1 MSRSY
6 RSLLGSVA
14 LVIILLFTTVAAGQ
28 YWFLSYQLRKETKDA
43 LWDWA
48 EGMRESISFT
58 DTWHL
63 EGYRRTTEGP
73 DIYLMM
79 SKSGTLIDTHG
90 YLPEMMLSQVSLPL
104 PFDFDRPIRVSSDLN
119 EAWNLYVHKLN
130 DGFVVLGVR
139 DEITPAHVEDQF
151 AAAAA
156 HFGNSV
162 ADALRVPERAI
173 NEGFDYAVV
182 DAEGSLRWAIG
193 GIPLKASAPSI
204 PFKPILGPVQ
214 ESAGKLYIALTDP
227 IVLQSGRTIG
237 LIKVFDEVTDERRV
251 LRQSAVFNF
260 VVTVALTV
268 IFVTLAA
275 IYLKRTRSAA
285 VSCVQ
290 LPGLEESET
299 LEFKSSLRWDV
310 QKEVASQDVERQ
322 VVKGVAGFFNSWQ
335 GGTVVIGITDHKDV
349 VGLEHD
355 YRTLGDLKHDR
366 DGFELALGGIL
377 GRAIGQ
383 AHRAQY
389 VKIRFCSFKGR
400 EVCLVDIAP
409 GDEAVYVP
417 DEQGRPTLYVRM
429 GNATKPLREPREIVT
444 YAARRWP
451 APTWHVPILLRSQT
465 VQGEA

>member
-1 MSRSY
+1 MSKSY
-6 RSLLGSVA
+6 RSLLGRVA
-14 LVIILLFTTVAAGQ
+14 LIVVLLFTAVAAGQ
-28 YWFLSYQLRKETKDA
+28 YCFLSYQLRKETRDA

-48 EGMRESISFT
+48 EGLRESISFT

-73 DIYLMM
+73 DIYLVM
-79 SKSGTLIDTHG
+79 SESGTLIDTHG
-90 YLPEMMLSQVSLPL
+90 YLPSMILSQVSLP
-104 PFDFDRPIRVSSDLN
+104 FRFNFDRPIRVSSDLN
-119 EAWNLYVHKLN
+119 ETWNLYVHKLN
-130 DGFVVLGVR
+130 DGIVILGVR

-156 HFGNSV
+156 SFGNSV
-162 ADALRVPERAI
+162 ADAMRVPERAI

-182 DAEGSLRWAIG
+182 DADGILRWAIG
-193 GIPLKASAPSI
+193 GIPLKAAAPSI
-204 PFKPILGPVQ
+204 PIKPTLGSVR
-214 ESAGKLYIALTDP
+214 ELAGKLYIGLTDP
-227 IVLQSGRTIG
+227 IAIQSGRKIG
-237 LIKVFDEVTDERRV
+237 LIKVFDEVTDERRI
-251 LRQSAVFNF
+251 LRQSAAFNF
-260 VVTVALTV
+260 VVAVALTV

-275 IYLKRTRSAA
+275 IYLKRTKSAG

-310 QKEVASQDVERQ
+310 QKDLASQEVERQ
-322 VVKGVAGFFNSWQ
+322 VVKGVAGFFNSWE
-335 GGTVVIGITDHKDV
+335 GGTLVIGITDHKEV

-377 GRAIGQ
+377 GKAIGQ

-389 VKIRFCSFKGR
+389 VEVRFCSLRGK
-400 EVCLVDIAP
+400 EVCLVDVAP

-429 GNATKPLREPREIVT
+429 GNATKPLKEPREIVT

-451 APTWHVPILLRSQT
+451 APTWHVPIRLRSAAQS
-465 VQGEA
+465 EA